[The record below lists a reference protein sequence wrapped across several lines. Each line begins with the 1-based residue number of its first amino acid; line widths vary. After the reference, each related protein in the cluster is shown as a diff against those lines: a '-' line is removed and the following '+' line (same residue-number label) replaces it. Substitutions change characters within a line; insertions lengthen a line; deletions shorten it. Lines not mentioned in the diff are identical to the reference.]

1 METKNIVL
9 VGVGGQGTIL
19 AAKLLTTGLM
29 EAGYDVKM
37 SEIHG
42 MSQRGGSVSSLV
54 RYGSQVASPVI
65 ELGTADIVVAF
76 EKMEALRAVEY
87 LKPDGKLIFND
98 TEIFP
103 LSVII
108 GAATYPTD
116 IQVELEKNVSTLRSM
131 KAGQMAEDMGNIK
144 VMNVILLGSLVKA
157 MGLTDINWEE
167 IIEQN
172 VKPQFVDLNIK
183 ALKAGMDAV

>member
-1 METKNIVL
+1 
-9 VGVGGQGTIL
+9 
-19 AAKLLTTGLM
+19 
-29 EAGYDVKM
+29 
-37 SEIHG
+37 
-42 MSQRGGSVSSLV
+42 
-54 RYGSQVASPVI
+54 
-65 ELGTADIVVAF
+65 
-76 EKMEALRAVEY
+76 
-87 LKPDGKLIFND
+87 
-98 TEIFP
+98 
-103 LSVII
+103 
-108 GAATYPTD
+108 
-116 IQVELEKNVSTLRSM
+116 M